1 MNVRI
6 IDINDVDA
14 AKKAI
19 ALTGA
24 DPYSYGLMAPKAVF
38 KTIFIESVDNRA
50 AALIKQD
57 MLAIGGEAAV
67 SEKVS
72 RFEKGVS
79 KLLLMG
85 TLRQYDGLIKKLS
98 SQPFGLK
105 KIASDINSVLSNSEK
120 NKFTVKAGRF
130 KLCLAAAP
138 VVMGILNVT
147 TDSFYDGGKYSGLS
161 EALERGLEIEAEG
174 ACIIDVGGESSRP
187 GAKVLSEKEE
197 IRRVVPVIKELAKKI
212 KIPVSIDTYKPAV
225 AKAALE
231 AGASIVNDITALG
244 FGGGRMAALVVKHKA
259 AVILMHMQGRPGT
272 MQKNP
277 KYSDVTGEISD
288 FLEERIGLAVKYGI
302 KTEQIMIDP
311 GIGFGKT
318 YEHNLE
324 ILKKLSEFK
333 ALGFPIVA
341 GVSRKSFIGKALG
354 SAPVSDR
361 LFGSISSGV
370 WAALNGANV
379 LRVHDV
385 KETVEALK
393 VLQCIADSGKK

>member
-6 IDINDVDA
+6 ININDVA
-14 AKKAI
+14 EAKKAI

-24 DPYSYGLMAPKAVF
+24 DSYSYGLMAPKAVF
-38 KTIFIESVDNRA
+38 KRILVGNVDNRA
-50 AALIKQD
+50 AALIKQN
-57 MLAIGGEAAV
+57 MLSVGGEAAV

-85 TLRQYDGLIKKLS
+85 TLRQYDVLIKKLS

-105 KIASDINSVLSNSEK
+105 KIAIDISAVLSNSDKKE
-120 NKFTVKAGRF
+120 FLVKAGRF
-130 KLCLAAAP
+130 KLKLGLEP
-138 VVMGILNVT
+138 LVMGILNVT
-147 TDSFYDGGKYSGLS
+147 TDSFYDGGKYSGLKA
-161 EALERGLEIEAEG
+161 ALERGLEIEAEG
-174 ACIIDVGGESSRP
+174 AGIIDIGGESSRP
-187 GAKVLSEKEE
+187 GAKPLSEKEE
-197 IRRVVPVIKELAKKI
+197 IARVVPIIKELAKKVEV
-212 KIPVSIDTYKPAV
+212 PVSIDTYKPAV

-288 FLEERIGLAVKYGI
+288 FFEKRIGLAVKYGI
-302 KTEQIMIDP
+302 KSEQIMIDP